1 MTSNEAT
8 SDRPVARRSL
18 LAGGAAIAGIALLK
32 AEPAAASTGAMQ
44 YGLTNDS
51 GADSTQLTST
61 TQTVGEGSLSV
72 ANSGTSGHAI
82 VARVTN
88 ASNAG
93 ISVRASTAGTGHAVL
108 GEATNG
114 TSTNAAVAGTHAG
127 DGCGGSFVQS
137 NASNDSAPAVL
148 GMTAGGAP
156 GVSGF
161 SYGTGIGVLGASST
175 GAAAVRGTN
184 SSTGP
189 AVYAVNTGGGV
200 GVRGESEDGRGGSF
214 VGGEAQ
220 VRLLPASGD
229 HPAAGKG
236 GDLFV
241 DSSKRLW
248 FCKGGTNWVKLA

>member
-1 MTSNEAT
+1 MTSNEVT
-8 SDRPVARRSL
+8 SDRPVDRRSL
-18 LAGGAAIAGIALLK
+18 IAGGAAIAGIALLK

-44 YGLTNDS
+44 YGTTNDS
-51 GADSTQLTST
+51 GADSTELTST
-61 TQTVGEGSLSV
+61 TQTVGEGTLSV
-72 ANSGTSGHAI
+72 ENSGTSGNAS

-93 ISVRASTAGTGHAVL
+93 HAVKATTAGTGHAVL
-108 GEATNG
+108 GQVTNP

-127 DGCGGSFVQS
+127 AGHGGSFIQT
-137 NASNDSAPAVL
+137 NASNDSESGVL
-148 GMTAGGAP
+148 GMTAGGGP
-156 GVSGF
+156 GLTGF

-200 GVRGESEDGRGGSF
+200 GVRGESEDGRGGAF

-220 VRLLPASGD
+220 VRLLPASGN
-229 HPAAGKG
+229 HPADGKG